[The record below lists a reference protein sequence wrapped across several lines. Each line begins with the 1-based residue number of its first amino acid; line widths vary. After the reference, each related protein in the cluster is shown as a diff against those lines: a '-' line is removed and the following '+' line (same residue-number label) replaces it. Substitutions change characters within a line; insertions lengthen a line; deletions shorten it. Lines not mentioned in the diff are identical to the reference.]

1 MNKTF
6 LIIKRE
12 FLSRV
17 QKKSFLLTTILTPLI
32 IPLLLTG
39 IIYLA
44 TKEDNPDD
52 KQIIEVLDETHQF
65 NFKES
70 SKYEYVY
77 LTGNV
82 EGVKTAF
89 QESEHKALLYIPNFD
104 LYDPDGI
111 TIYSKS
117 NLSINAVND
126 FENAIERKIEKIR
139 LEKTGIDSVT
149 IANLNA
155 RISIRSVNLTD
166 SGEEKE
172 SNAGITFGI
181 GYLAGFMIYMFV
193 FIYGAQI
200 MHGVIEEKSSR
211 VVEVLISSVKPFQ
224 LMMGKVLGIASVG
237 LVQLLIWVI
246 LVGVVYSAVLGFF
259 GISGPQDAVMGQVI
273 ENVPDSA
280 DTNAGMQKV
289 ADIMSGIPFGKI
301 AFTFIFYFIGGYL
314 MYGALFAAVG
324 SAVDSQAE
332 AQQFMFPITIP
343 MIVALVALSTIILQ
357 DPDSS
362 TSFWFSIIPLTSPIA
377 MMGRIAFEVPAWQ
390 MALSMLLLVG
400 GFVFTIWIAS
410 RVYRVGILIHGTK
423 VNYKVLVKWFFMKG

>member
-17 QKKSFLLTTILTPLI
+17 KKKSFLLTTILAPLL

-44 TKEDNPDD
+44 TKEDNPED
-52 KQIIEVLDETHQF
+52 KQVIEVLDHSQQF
-65 NFKES
+65 TFKES
-70 SKYEYVY
+70 SKYDYVY
-77 LTGNV
+77 LTGDV
-82 EGVKTAF
+82 EGAKAAF
-89 QESEHKALLYIPNFD
+89 QESDHKALLYIPDFD
-104 LYDPDGI
+104 MDDPNGFV
-111 TIYSKS
+111 IYSKS
-117 NLSINAVND
+117 NLSITAVND
-126 FENAIERKIEKIR
+126 FENAIERKVEKVR
-139 LEKTGIDSVT
+139 LENTGIDSTT

-155 RISIRSVNLTD
+155 NISIRSVNLSET
-166 SGEEKE
+166 GEETE
-172 SNAGITFGI
+172 SNAGVTFGI
-181 GYLAGFMIYMFV
+181 GYMAGFMIYMFV

-211 VVEVLISSVKPFQ
+211 VVEVLISSVRPFQ

-246 LVGVVYSAVLGFF
+246 LVGLVYSVVLGFF
-259 GISGPQDAVMGQVI
+259 GISGPQDAVMGQVMQ
-273 ENVPDSA
+273 NVPDSA
-280 DTNAGMQKV
+280 GTNAGMQKV
-289 ADIMSGIPFGKI
+289 ADIMGGIPFGKI
-301 AFTFIFYFIGGYL
+301 IFTFIFYFIGGYL

-343 MIVALVALSTIILQ
+343 MIVALIALSTIILQ

-377 MMGRIAFEVPAWQ
+377 MMGRIAFEVPAWE
-390 MALSMLLLVG
+390 MALSMVMLVG

-410 RVYRVGILIHGTK
+410 RVYRVGILLHGTK
-423 VNYKVLVKWFFMKG
+423 VNYKVLIKWFFMKG